1 MSIVKRK
8 KIHFRRVTEEEKDNI
23 LNIVFNSIEEE
34 LYSRLREDDI
44 KDLVIKVELL
54 GEYFI
59 TIKAEVEVEVKSFRK
74 IVDVNKLLEEVLD
87 KALERAEVE
96 VRKILKPEVHSTR

>member
-54 GEYFI
+54 GEYFL

-74 IVDVNKLLEEVLD
+74 IDVNKLLEEVLD
-87 KALERAEVE
+87 RALERAEVE

>member
-54 GEYFI
+54 GEYFL
-59 TIKAEVEVEVKSFRK
+59 TIKAEVEIEVKSFRK
-74 IVDVNKLLEEVLD
+74 IDVNKLLEEVLD

-96 VRKILKPEVHSTR
+96 VRKILRLEVHSTR

>member
-59 TIKAEVEVEVKSFRK
+59 TIKTEVEVEVKSFRK
-74 IVDVNKLLEEVLD
+74 IDVNKLLEEVLD

>member
-74 IVDVNKLLEEVLD
+74 IDVNKLLEEVLD